1 MAKSKLTYLGPI
13 SDAEVKA
20 VQVKWYRRIP
30 LMFLLVVVAPTLLT
44 AIYYVFIASPRYVS
58 EAQFIVRTADQ
69 QQPSSFGVALQGV
82 GLSSAATDSF
92 AVHRYIESRDGLRDL
107 QRMMNMPRV
116 LGERGDVFSRFP
128 RPWEGRSFEDL
139 YKGFLRF
146 VVVGYDS
153 TTGISTVRVEAFSGE
168 DARDMTVGLLSGG
181 EKLINQL
188 NRRAE
193 ADAVEETE
201 TTLREAEAR
210 VSLAQQQ
217 LTAFRNREGVIDPGR
232 TAAEGV
238 SMLGDLLTTLATLR
252 AERAQLAADA
262 PNSPQLQALDSR
274 IRAFASQIETE
285 RSKLAGDANSLAQK
299 IGLYEGLV
307 QEREFANR
315 ALMTASLAH
324 ENAQLDA
331 RRKQLYLE
339 RIVAPNLPDKP
350 TEPKRFLAILTVL
363 LSTLVAYGIGW
374 LIWAGVREH
383 SQA

>member
-1 MAKSKLTYLGPI
+1 
-13 SDAEVKA
+13 
-20 VQVKWYRRIP
+20 
-30 LMFLLVVVAPTLLT
+30 MFLLVVVAPTLLT

>member
-1 MAKSKLTYLGPI
+1 MTKSKLTYLGPI
-13 SDAEVKA
+13 SDAKPKLA
-20 VQVKWYRRIP
+20 PIKWYKRIP
-30 LMFLLVVVAPTLLT
+30 PTFMLVVVFPTLLT
-44 AIYYVFIASPRYVS
+44 AIYYLFIASPRYVS

-69 QQPSSFGVALQGV
+69 RQPSSLGVALQGV
-82 GLSSAATDSF
+82 GLSSATTDSF

-107 QRMMNMPRV
+107 QRTMNMPRV
-116 LGERGDVFSRFP
+116 LDGRADVFSRFP
-128 RPWEGRSFEDL
+128 RPWEGRAFEDL

-181 EKLINQL
+181 ENLVNQL

-193 ADAVEETE
+193 ADALEESKI
-201 TTLREAEAR
+201 TLREAEVR
-210 VSLAQQQ
+210 VILAQQQ
-217 LTAFRNREGVIDPGR
+217 LTAFRNREGIIDPGR
-232 TAAEGV
+232 TATEGV
-238 SMLGDLLTTLATLR
+238 SMLGDLLTKLATLR

-262 PNSPQLQALDSR
+262 PNSPQLQVLDSR
-274 IRAFASQIETE
+274 IRAFASQIEAE
-285 RSKLAGDANSLAQK
+285 RGKLAGDANSLAQK
-299 IGLYEGLV
+299 IGVYEGLV

-315 ALMTASLAH
+315 ALMTASLAR
-324 ENAQLDA
+324 ESAQLDA

-350 TEPKRFLAILTVL
+350 TEPKRLLAILTVL
-363 LSTLVAYGIGW
+363 ISTLVAYGIGW

-383 SQA
+383 GQM